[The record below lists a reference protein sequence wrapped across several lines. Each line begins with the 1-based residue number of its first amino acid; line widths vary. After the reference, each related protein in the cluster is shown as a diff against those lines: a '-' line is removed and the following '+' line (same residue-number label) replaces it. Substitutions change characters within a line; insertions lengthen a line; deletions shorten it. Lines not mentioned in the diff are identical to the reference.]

1 MISIRVNMLY
11 RLLIL
16 LLAFSLYAQEN
27 PNSISTDRIKR
38 DLNFLGSDLFEG
50 RGTGSTGGELTAK
63 YLAKELD
70 NAGIIPFG
78 DNGTFYQYIPM
89 HGTKSLPSSELKIYS
104 FSGDTLDLDWS
115 ENYVLLKSG
124 QQTFTPVPLPTVF
137 AGYGISAPEFDY
149 NDYLELDVQGKI
161 VVILE
166 GEPISA
172 NPDYF
177 NGEFPTIYSYTESK
191 LRIAFAH
198 GAAGTIII
206 TNPYE
211 RNINWAQISSDY
223 SFEDIRLAYSAS
235 SNLSVLLN
243 HNYASP
249 LFAGSEYTLD
259 EVFIMHGE
267 QKIKSFPLKSKLS
280 FTGSFAKRDFL
291 SANVIGIKRGT
302 SKSDRHIIISAHYD
316 HLGIGPAVDGD
327 SIYNGVMDNAI
338 GCSVL
343 LEIARLINERN
354 IETDRSIIFAL
365 VTGEEKGLLG
375 STYYTDHP
383 PVPLYLTDAN
393 INIDGAPYIDE
404 FQSVVGVGAELSSLG
419 DILIST
425 ANKKGLSVSDIPQ
438 GFKSW
443 ESFNRSDQIAFAKA
457 GIPSILLMEGPDSKT
472 LSYQATIAE
481 LKYYNSNIYHTP
493 FDDLNITINYNA
505 VNQFIEL
512 LFDYIIDVANY
523 ESEPVWKDNVG
534 YKNERLRT
542 IAEKR

>member
-1 MISIRVNMLY
+1 MLSRFLILVLAISI
-11 RLLIL
+11 
-16 LLAFSLYAQEN
+16 YAQEN
-27 PNSISTDRIKR
+27 PYSISIDRIQR

-50 RGTGSTGGELTAK
+50 RGTGTTGGELSAK

-70 NAGIIPFG
+70 NAGLVPFG

-89 HGTKSLPSSELKIYS
+89 HGTKSLPQSELKVYI
-104 FSGDTLDLDWS
+104 GNNETINLKWS

-137 AGYGISAPEFDY
+137 AGYGITAPEFDY
-149 NDYLELDVQGKI
+149 NDYHELDVQGKI
-161 VVILE
+161 VVIIE
-166 GEPISA
+166 GEPIST
-172 NPDYF
+172 NRDYF

-191 LRIAFAH
+191 LRIAYSN

-211 RNINWAQISSDY
+211 RKINWDNIKADF
-223 SFEDIRLAYSAS
+223 SFEDIRLAYAAS

-243 HNYASP
+243 HD
-249 LFAGSEYTLD
+249 FAGHLFKDSDYTLD

-267 QKIKSFPLKSKLS
+267 QKIKSFPLKSRLS
-280 FTGSFAKRDFL
+280 FKGSFNKRDFL
-291 SANVIGIKRGT
+291 SANIIGLKRGRN
-302 SKSDRHIIISAHYD
+302 KSDRYLIISAHYD
-316 HLGIGPAVDGD
+316 HLGIGPAVKGD

-338 GCSVL
+338 GCAAL
-343 LEIARLINERN
+343 LELARVFQEQN

-383 PVPLYLTDAN
+383 SVPLYLTDGN
-393 INIDGAPYIDE
+393 INIDGVPYIDQ
-404 FQSVVGVGAELSSLG
+404 FKSIVGVGSDLSSLG
-419 DILIST
+419 EILTES
-425 ANKKGLSVSDIPQ
+425 ANKNNLFMSDIPH

-457 GIPSILLMEGPDSKT
+457 GIPSILVMEGPNSKNLT
-472 LSYQATIAE
+472 FEETIEE
-481 LKYYNSNIYHTP
+481 LKYYNNSIYHTP
-493 FDDLNITINYNA
+493 FDDLNIKINYDA
-505 VNQFIEL
+505 VHQYLDL
-512 LFDYIIDVANY
+512 LIDYIIDVSN
-523 ESEPVWKDNVG
+523 SDKSPVWKDKVG
-534 YKNERLRT
+534 YKIERLRT